1 MGHLPASFETGS
13 VLDTFPPILARFK
26 FNLLD
31 ALFRA
36 QQTQDFIRKR
46 KKKEKRRERK
56 EKKQNIKKN
65 NSK

>member
-46 KKKEKRRERK
+46 KKKGKKERK
-56 EKKQNIKKN
+56 KRKETKYKKKQ
-65 NSK
+65 